1 MNRCDLERLIGS
13 EYGVKPDYPWAKY
26 PTFAVF
32 RHKENKKWF
41 AVIMT
46 IDKRKIGIDNDGKI
60 NVVNLKRD
68 ANFISTVNLQQG
80 VFPAYHM
87 NKEHWLTVLLDGSVK
102 EENIKFLL
110 ALSFDLTK
118 KSLKRK

>member
-60 NVVNLKRD
+60 NVVIKTRRK
-68 ANFISTVNLQQG
+68 FY
-80 VFPAYHM
+80 F
-87 NKEHWLTVLLDGSVK
+87 DGK
-102 EENIKFLL
+102 L
-110 ALSFDLTK
+110 ATRRFSRLSHE
-118 KSLKRK
+118 